1 MALVGSI
8 ERSGAKERRK
18 ALPRFDEDLAKAV
31 SKDMAAYV
39 GEVMSSIAFRSNA
52 PGVNGTRTK
61 QVFSRF
67 GWCDVRHPYRV
78 GSPEGSDVFRAFGVE
93 RKMTPCASSV
103 ATRLAVTQGSFREA
117 KDTLAILGCGCISI
131 SKLRKETLR
140 AGEVA
145 LAELRTPEKDVRQ
158 YSDAKL
164 RTPDGARR
172 VPRTLVM
179 MADGTNPPCTKA
191 DTSGV
196 RGKNSAQAKSRQL
209 RVTSACEYV
218 NVTDKGVPI
227 PIEGSFSYAVTDLG
241 IGELTSLIHEQAV
254 SRGSGTVPRVQCVAD
269 GEEAL
274 EKAMRDALPFAV
286 FTNDFMHAA
295 GYLNAC
301 CEKLGVADAA
311 KEYKTCRAIMLR
323 HGAGSA
329 VDRIKRLY
337 PKELE
342 SSAEASDS
350 LDYLDKRRD
359 NMRYGWLRKNGY
371 YISSCHIEAAARILV
386 ARRCK
391 QAGMHWRHHNA
402 ACVCAI
408 IARLRS
414 AA

>member
-1 MALVGSI
+1 MELVGSV
-8 ERSGAKERRK
+8 ERSGPKERRK

-39 GEVMSSIAFRSNA
+39 GEVMSSVSFRSDA
-52 PGVNGTRTK
+52 PGVNGIRTK
-61 QVFSRF
+61 QVLSRF
-67 GWCDVRHPYRV
+67 GWCEVRFPYRV
-78 GSPEGSDVFRAFGVE
+78 GSPGESDAFRAFGVE

-117 KDTLAILGCGCISI
+117 KDTLALLGCGNISV

-140 AGEVA
+140 AGETA
-145 LAELRTPEKDVRQ
+145 LAELRSPEKDVRE
-158 YSDAKL
+158 YPDAKL
-164 RTPDGARR
+164 RTPDGAHR
-172 VPRTLVM
+172 VPRTLVI

-196 RGKNSAQAKSRQL
+196 RGRNSEQAKSRQL
-209 RVTSACEYV
+209 RVTSICEYV
-218 NVTDKGVPI
+218 NVTDKGAPI
-227 PIEGSFSYAVTDLG
+227 PIAGSFSYAVTDLG
-241 IGELTSLIHEQAV
+241 IGELTSLVHEQAV
-254 SRGSGTVPRVQCVAD
+254 SRGSGTAPRVQCVAD

-274 EKAMRDALPFAV
+274 EKAMRDALPFAE

-295 GYLNAC
+295 GYLSTC
-301 CEKLGVADAA
+301 CEKLGIADSA
-311 KEYKTCRAIMLR
+311 KEFRTCRAVMLR

-329 VDRIKRLY
+329 VDRIRRLY
-337 PKELE
+337 QKELE
-342 SSAEASDS
+342 SSEEARDA
-350 LDYLDKRRD
+350 LNYLDKRRD
-359 NMRYGWLRKNGY
+359 NMRYGWLRKHGY

-408 IARLRS
+408 VAQLRS

>member
-1 MALVGSI
+1 MAL
-8 ERSGAKERRK
+8 
-18 ALPRFDEDLAKAV
+18 
-31 SKDMAAYV
+31 YV
-39 GEVMSSIAFRSNA
+39 GEVMSSVSFRSRE
-52 PGVNGTRTK
+52 PGANGVRTK
-61 QVFSRF
+61 QVFTRF
-67 GWCDVRHPYRV
+67 GWCEVRHPYRA
-78 GSPEGSDVFRAFGVE
+78 GNPEASDVFKAFGVE
-93 RKMTPCASSV
+93 RKLTPFASSV
-103 ATRLAVTQGSFREA
+103 VTRLAVTLGSFPEA
-117 KDTLAILGCGCISI
+117 KDTLALLGCGSLSA
-131 SKLRKETLR
+131 SKIRKETL
-140 AGEVA
+140 AVGEA
-145 LAELRTPEKDVRQ
+145 CLAASRKPGKDVRQ
-158 YSDAKL
+158 YPGAKL

-179 MADGTNPPCTKA
+179 MSDGTNPPCTKA

-218 NVTDKGVPI
+218 NVTAKGVPI
-227 PIEGSFSYAVTDLG
+227 PIDGSFSYAVTDLG
-241 IGELTSLIHEQAV
+241 IGELTSLIREQAV

-295 GYLNAC
+295 GYLNTC
-301 CEKLGVADAA
+301 CEKLGIADAA
-311 KEYKTCRAIMLR
+311 REYKTCRAIMLR

-329 VDRIKRLY
+329 VDRIRRLY
-337 PKELE
+337 SKELE
-342 SSAEASDS
+342 SSGEARDA
-350 LDYLDKRRD
+350 LNYLDKRRD
-359 NMRYGWLRKNGY
+359 NMRYGWLRKHGY

-408 IARLRS
+408 IAQLRS

>member
-1 MALVGSI
+1 MA
-8 ERSGAKERRK
+8 
-18 ALPRFDEDLAKAV
+18 
-31 SKDMAAYV
+31 M
-39 GEVMSSIAFRSNA
+39 VMSSISFRSRESGA
-52 PGVNGTRTK
+52 NGIRTK
-61 QVFSRF
+61 QVLSRF
-67 GWCDVRHPYRV
+67 GWCEVRFPYRV
-78 GSPEGSDVFRAFGVE
+78 GSPGESDVFKAFGVE

-117 KDTLAILGCGCISI
+117 KDTLALLGCGSISV
-131 SKLRKETLR
+131 SKLRKETLH
-140 AGEVA
+140 AGETA
-145 LAELRTPEKDVRQ
+145 LAELRSPGKDIRE

-172 VPRTLVM
+172 VPRTLVV

-196 RGKNSAQAKSRQL
+196 RGKNTEQAKSRQL

-227 PIEGSFSYAVTDLG
+227 PIEGSFSYGVTDLG
-241 IGELTSLIHEQAV
+241 IGELTSLIREQAV

-274 EKAMRDALPFAV
+274 EKAMRDALPFAL

-301 CEKLGVADAA
+301 CEKLGIADAA
-311 KEYKTCRAIMLR
+311 REYRTCRGIMLR

-337 PKELE
+337 AGELE
-342 SSAEASDS
+342 SSAEARDA
-350 LDYLDKRRD
+350 LNYLDKRRD
-359 NMRYGWLRKNGY
+359 NMRYGWLRKHGY

-408 IARLRS
+408 IAQLRS

>member
-1 MALVGSI
+1 MASYI
-8 ERSGAKERRK
+8 
-18 ALPRFDEDLAKAV
+18 
-31 SKDMAAYV
+31 
-39 GEVMSSIAFRSNA
+39 GEVISSLSSRSKE
-52 PGVNGTRTK
+52 PGVNSIRSK
-61 QVFSRF
+61 QVFSSF
-67 GWCDVRHPYRV
+67 GWCDVRYPYRV
-78 GSPEGSDVFRAFGVE
+78 GNPARSDAFRLFGIK
-93 RKMTPCASSV
+93 RKMTPFASSI
-103 ATRLAVTQGSFREA
+103 ATRLAVTSGSFNEA
-117 KDTLAILGCGCISI
+117 VETLNLLGCGKLSK
-131 SKLRKETLR
+131 SKLRTETLIV
-140 AGEVA
+140 GEIA
-145 LAELRTPEKDVRQ
+145 LAALRNPQKDIRS
-158 YSDAKL
+158 YSDARL
-164 RTPDGARR
+164 RSPDGARQ

-179 MADGTNPPCTKA
+179 MADGTNPPCTKL

-196 RGKNSAQAKSRQL
+196 KGKNFEQAKSRQL
-209 RVTSACEYV
+209 RVTCACEYV

-227 PIEGSFSYAVTDLG
+227 PIKGSFSYAVTDKG

-254 SRGSGTVPRVQCVAD
+254 ARGSGIVPRVQCVAD

-274 EKAMRDALPFAV
+274 EKAMRDALPFAI

-295 GYLNAC
+295 GYLNSC
-301 CEKLGVADAA
+301 CEKLAIANA
-311 KEYKTCRAIMLR
+311 TKEYKICRAIMLR

-342 SSAEASDS
+342 SSKEAKDA
-350 LDYLDKRRD
+350 LNYLDKRRE

-408 IARLRS
+408 IAQLRS

>member
-1 MALVGSI
+1 M
-8 ERSGAKERRK
+8 ERATPRERRE
-18 ALPRFDEDLAKAV
+18 ALPRFDERLAKAAME
-31 SKDMAAYV
+31 DFADFMAM
-39 GEVMSSIAFRSNA
+39 VMSTFSFRA
-52 PGVNGTRTK
+52 REPGVNGTRTK
-61 QVFSRF
+61 QVFTRF
-67 GWCDVRHPYRV
+67 GWCDVRFPYRV

-93 RKMTPCASSV
+93 RKMTPSASEL
-103 ATRLAVTQGSFREA
+103 ATRISVTQGSFKEA
-117 KDTLAILGCGCISI
+117 QDTLALLGCGNISV
-131 SKLRKETLR
+131 SKLRKETLHV
-140 AGEVA
+140 GEAA
-145 LAELRTPEKDVRQ
+145 LAELRSPEKDVRE

-164 RTPDGARR
+164 RTPEGAHR
-172 VPRTLVM
+172 VPRTLVI

-196 RGKNSAQAKSRQL
+196 RGKNSEQAKSRQI

-218 NVTDKGVPI
+218 NVRDKGVPI
-227 PIEGSFSYAVTDLG
+227 PIEGSFSYGVTDLG
-241 IGELTSLIHEQAV
+241 IGELTSLIHELAV
-254 SRGSGTVPRVQCVAD
+254 SRGSGTAPRVQCVAD

-274 EKAMRDALPFAV
+274 EKAMRDALPFAL

-301 CEKLGVADAA
+301 CEKLGIADAA
-311 KEYKTCRAIMLR
+311 KEYRTCRAIMLR

-329 VDRIKRLY
+329 VDRIRRLY
-337 PKELE
+337 SRELE
-342 SSAEASDS
+342 SSGEARDA
-350 LDYLDKRRD
+350 LNYLDKRRE
-359 NMRYGWLRKNGY
+359 NMRYGWLRKHGY

-408 IARLRS
+408 VARLRS

>member
-1 MALVGSI
+1 V
-8 ERSGAKERRK
+8 ERSDAKDRRE
-18 ALPRFDEDLAKAV
+18 ALPRLDEGLAKAM
-31 SKDMAAYV
+31 SKDMAAYM
-39 GEVMSSIAFRSNA
+39 GEVMSSVSFRSNA
-52 PGVNGTRTK
+52 PGANGIRTR
-61 QVFSRF
+61 QVLTRF
-67 GWCDVRHPYRV
+67 GWCGVRHPYRV
-78 GSPEGSDVFRAFGVE
+78 GSPEESDVFKAFGVE
-93 RKMTPCASSV
+93 RKMTPCASEV
-103 ATRLAVTQGSFREA
+103 AARLAVTQGSFREA
-117 KDTLAILGCGCISI
+117 KDTLALLGCGSISV

-140 AGEVA
+140 VGEVA
-145 LAELRTPEKDVRQ
+145 LAGSRAPGKDVRR

-172 VPRTLVM
+172 VPRTLVV

-191 DTSGV
+191 DTAGV

-218 NVTDKGVPI
+218 NVTDRGVPI

-241 IGELTSLIHEQAV
+241 IGELASLIHEQAV

-269 GEEAL
+269 GEEVL
-274 EKAMRDALPFAV
+274 EKAMRDALPFAE

-295 GYLNAC
+295 GYLNTC
-301 CEKLGVADAA
+301 CEKLGIADSA
-311 KEYKTCRAIMLR
+311 KEFRTCRAIMLR

-329 VDRIKRLY
+329 VDRIRRLY
-337 PKELE
+337 SKELE
-342 SSAEASDS
+342 SSTEARDA
-350 LDYLDKRRD
+350 LGYLDRRRD
-359 NMRYGWLRKNGY
+359 NMRYGWLRKHGY
-371 YISSCHIEAAARILV
+371 YISSCHVEAAARILV

-408 IARLRS
+408 IAKLRS